1 MTSGC
6 LFVNSRTFPSFS
18 GALNAALDELSSTS
32 QMFAMVFINYWSA
45 SRQFCTIIKDSIE
58 LSFKQKSRN
67 QPLEVYS
74 NYYVDQDKLKR
85 WLCLIESRESDCLVI
100 NNGSGLLQSGSIE
113 CNGIETDIVVQV
125 YAVCESGKCKNSTL
139 NPVVS
144 TRAKAKLIITKFKME
159 ECEKCGYSSKT
170 AIQSRVAEALKSE
183 GQGVMTRKVLTYN
196 SVLPLME

>member
-1 MTSGC
+1 MI
-6 LFVNSRTFPSFS
+6 
-18 GALNAALDELSSTS
+18 A
-32 QMFAMVFINYWSA
+32 
-45 SRQFCTIIKDSIE
+45 
-58 LSFKQKSRN
+58 
-67 QPLEVYS
+67 
-74 NYYVDQDKLKR
+74 DQDKLKR
-85 WLCLIESRESDCLVI
+85 WLCLSESRESDCLVI

-170 AIQSRVAEALKSE
+170 AIQSNLAL
-183 GQGVMTRKVLTYN
+183 RNVLIRNKLALRNFLWITN
-196 SVLPLME
+196 PFIP